1 MSFYILPTGKTSE
14 AEPDGFLLSSGRDP
28 AAHGRGTEGAVPT
41 RSQYARVGK
50 EETAYQTGAGEQ
62 GNGDRALGLDH
73 GCRITGD
80 IVKNLI

>member
-1 MSFYILPTGKTSE
+1 MLFYILPTGNTSE

-28 AAHGRGTEGAVPT
+28 AAHGGGAERAIPA

-62 GNGDRALGLDH
+62 GNGDRALGMWSWL
-73 GCRITGD
+73 
-80 IVKNLI
+80 